1 MRDTVL
7 LRVVGLQF
15 GLQTLFTPHVRL
27 PCQSGRTR
35 QEARRPLLT
44 LTSQSKRVWQ
54 RVADGKVM
62 ESFAGGWFVDTT
74 FFNSRC
80 RVPHKK
86 DKYQGS
92 AAYPVAPFERIAATG
107 IFERA
112 GRFGWKDPSRSLL
125 WSAAMR
131 LE

>member
-1 MRDTVL
+1 
-7 LRVVGLQF
+7 
-15 GLQTLFTPHVRL
+15 VRL
-27 PCQSGRTR
+27 TGAFALAISPHAAGIPVG
-35 QEARRPLLT
+35 PLNK
-44 LTSQSKRVWQ
+44 SF
-54 RVADGKVM
+54 GKVM

-112 GRFGWKDPSRSLL
+112 GRFGWKDPSSSLI
-125 WSAAMR
+125 WSASMG